1 MRKKLFTVYLL
12 AAVKL
17 IVFKYP
23 LDRLMDTA
31 LSWQR
36 GAVREGL
43 NTANFTLLHT
53 IWMYIR
59 YRDRLNSLENLAGN
73 VLVFV
78 PFGILLPWADGWYRA
93 FWRVL
98 GGVFVFSA
106 GIEVFQ
112 LLTALG
118 AFDVDDILLNCLGGM
133 AGYWIYCYGVSR
145 FIRAPK
151 RADGSG

>member
-1 MRKKLFTVYLL
+1 MRRTLFTVYLL
-12 AAVKL
+12 VAVKL

-23 LDRLMDTA
+23 LERLMEIA
-31 LSWQR
+31 ASWQLD
-36 GAVREGL
+36 VIQEGL
-43 NTANFTLLHT
+43 DTANFTLLHT

-78 PFGILLPWADGWYRA
+78 PFGFLLPWADKSYWA
-93 FWRVL
+93 LWKVL
-98 GGVFVFSA
+98 GGIFVFSA

-118 AFDVDDILLNCLGGM
+118 SFDVDDILLNCLGGM
-133 AGYWIYCYGVSR
+133 AGYRLYCFGR
-145 FIRAPK
+145 KI
-151 RADGSG
+151 SGTFEKGGHAV